1 VASKEELL
9 QLQLDAALSERDQ
22 FRRDRERLCAQVSEL
37 EDELKLRDSALN
49 STTAHFLIADVRQRG
64 WPMVYVNRAI
74 AADHGY
80 EPQELLGKSPSF
92 LNPMEPNAAVLQ
104 DLNQGMR
111 EGKIVRAQL
120 LSHRKN
126 GSTFWAGV
134 TMAPIRDEDG
144 QVTHYLGMGSD
155 ITARLEEQERAKQ
168 LQAQLT
174 AEMQERERIA
184 IELRLAQK
192 LESVGRLAAG
202 IAHEI
207 NTPIQYVGDSV
218 AFLQSAQKEF
228 DGVLSACL
236 AAFDRLDA
244 GEPSADVVADFRRVQ
259 AAAEL
264 EFWNAEIPKA
274 FERTLDGVQ
283 RVADI
288 VRAMKEFAHP
298 GEVEQSAADLNRAV
312 ETTLTVARNEYK
324 YTAQVET
331 QLGELPYVV
340 CNVGELNQVFLNLIV
355 NAAQAV
361 HESGKDAT
369 SGRISIATERV
380 GDQVRI
386 RIADNGCGI
395 PKENLEK
402 IFDPFFT
409 TKEVGLGTGQGL
421 AIARSIVVDKHGGD
435 IQVESELGVGTAFIL
450 SLPVEGRCAPRVA
463 A

>member
-1 VASKEELL
+1 MSKEEAP
-9 QLQLDAALSERDQ
+9 QLQLDAALLERDRLRQ
-22 FRRDRERLCAQVSEL
+22 DRERLCAQQSHL

-49 STTAHFLIADVRQRG
+49 ATTAHFLIADMRQPG

-80 EPQELLGKSPSF
+80 EPQELLGKSPAF
-92 LNPMEPNAAVLQ
+92 LNPPEPNAAALEE
-104 DLNQGMR
+104 LNQGMQR
-111 EGKIVRAQL
+111 GKVVRAQL
-120 LSHRKN
+120 ISRRKD

-134 TMAPIRDEDG
+134 TMAPVRDAEG

-155 ITARLEEQERAKQ
+155 ITARLAEQERAME
-168 LQAQLT
+168 LQSQLT
-174 AEMQERERIA
+174 AEMQERVRMG

-218 AFLQSAQKEF
+218 AFLQSAQAELE
-228 DGVLSACL
+228 GLLAACL
-236 AAFDRLDA
+236 AAFDRIMG
-244 GEPSADVVADFRRVQ
+244 GESPADVVLGLRRVQ
-259 AAAEL
+259 ERTDL
-264 EFWNAEIPKA
+264 EFLHAEIPRA
-274 FERTLDGVQ
+274 FERTLEGVQ

-298 GEVEQSAADLNRAV
+298 GHVEQSAADLNHAV
-312 ETTLTVARNEYK
+312 QTTLTVASNEYK
-324 YTAQVET
+324 YSAQVET
-331 QLGELPYVV
+331 HLGELPDVI

-361 HESGKDAT
+361 RESGKDT
-369 SGRISIATERV
+369 TTGRIRIATERV
-380 GDQVRI
+380 RDRVRI
-386 RIADNGCGI
+386 RITDNGCGI

-421 AIARSIVVDKHGGD
+421 AIARSIVVDKHGGE
-435 IQVESELGVGTAFIL
+435 ISVESESGVGTSFIL
-450 SLPVEGRCAPRVA
+450 SLPIEGRCASQVA
-463 A
+463 V